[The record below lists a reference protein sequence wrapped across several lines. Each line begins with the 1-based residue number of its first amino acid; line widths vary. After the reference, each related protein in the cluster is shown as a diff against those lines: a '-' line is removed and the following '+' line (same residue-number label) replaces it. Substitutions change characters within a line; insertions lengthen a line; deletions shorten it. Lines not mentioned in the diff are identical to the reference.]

1 MTAPGRARLL
11 SPAMLGVASGAILVP
26 LNSTMLAVALPSIM
40 DEFGIDAD
48 DRLVAGHALPRR
60 GDGRAAGQRQPRR
73 PVRPTARSSSS
84 AWSAFALSS
93 LLAAVAPSFE
103 LLALARVLQAV
114 SGALVSTTSVAL
126 VRALSPADRRGAA
139 FGLFDMLVST
149 SAAIGP
155 FIGGVL
161 VGAFGW
167 RSLFVIAV
175 PVALFAALMVG
186 LVVRPD
192 RGGGRCAR
200 RGGRRR
206 PRPATRP
213 IDIPGLVL
221 LAAVLIALLVA
232 IRGRAAMAGSASL
245 AAVAVIPLAFLFVRF
260 ELATDH
266 PAVDPRLFT
275 IRPFAAAVLGV
286 LGATVILH
294 AAFIL
299 VPLLVE
305 ELLPA
310 DRADGRSGPA
320 RRSRRLGAIAAPIGG
335 RLSDRYGRRL
345 PGRRG
350 LALRDRRARRP
361 VAGSRPTA
369 PRRSSALLLGV
380 VGLGLG
386 LSGSP
391 RQAAAM
397 EAVTA
402 DRVGMAAGTY
412 YTGRYLGGVI
422 GASLAGAVLGATV
435 TGAGVT
441 LGFGLLALVGVA
453 IVAVSFGLPDRPLR
467 RATAAARRQGHEIV
481 AVRSVVPKPSSAF
494 RSRSRQLPAVTG
506 IAGVGIGRR
515 FRALG
520 TLVRAHLPAV
530 LVEQVDLVHQGVA
543 APLRHEPDLPGGTS
557 VEPRVDAVRFGG
569 GGAVEPGVLDLDRR
583 GDGLERDRQ
592 VDPRGVRGAAPKRD
606 RPVGMRLAGL
616 PGEHAG

>member
-11 SPAMLGVASGAILVP
+11 SPAMLGVAGGAVLVP
-26 LNSTMLAVALPSIM
+26 LNSTMLAVALPSVM
-40 DEFGIDAD
+40 AEFAIGPETVSS
-48 DRLVAGHALPRR
+48 LVTLYLGAVTVALPASGSL
-60 GDGRAAGQRQPRR
+60 GDRFGQRR
-73 PVRPTARSSSS
+73 VFLAGVM
-84 AWSAFALSS
+84 AFALSS

-103 LLALARVLQAV
+103 VLALARVLQAV

-126 VRALSPADRRGAA
+126 VRAMSPPDRRGAA
-139 FGLFDMLVST
+139 FGTFDMLVST

-155 FIGGVL
+155 FVGGVL

-192 RGGGRCAR
+192 RATDGAPGAASDVPAR
-200 RGGRRR
+200 QL
-206 PRPATRP
+206 RP
-213 IDIPGLVL
+213 IDIRGLAL
-221 LAAVLIALLVA
+221 LAALLIALLAA
-232 IRGRAAMAGSASL
+232 IRAAGDGGFGSL

-260 ELATDH
+260 ELASDH

-286 LGATVILH
+286 MGATIVLH
-294 AAFIL
+294 GAFIL

-305 ELLPA
+305 ELLHGDPRTA
-310 DRADGRSGPA
+310 GLVLLAISA
-320 RRSRRLGAIAAPIGG
+320 VGAIAAPIGG

-345 PGRRG
+345 PV
-350 LALRDRRARRP
+350 
-361 VAGSRPTA
+361 VAGSLCLTA
-369 PRRSSALLLGV
+369 GLVALWWFATDSTAAVIALLLGI

-397 EAVTA
+397 DAVTA

-441 LGFGLLALVGVA
+441 LGFGLLAIVGVA
-453 IVAVSFGLPDRPLR
+453 IVVVSFGLPDRPIR
-467 RATAAARRQGHEIV
+467 RATAAA
-481 AVRSVVPKPSSAF
+481 
-494 RSRSRQLPAVTG
+494 
-506 IAGVGIGRR
+506 
-515 FRALG
+515 
-520 TLVRAHLPAV
+520 
-530 LVEQVDLVHQGVA
+530 
-543 APLRHEPDLPGGTS
+543 
-557 VEPRVDAVRFGG
+557 
-569 GGAVEPGVLDLDRR
+569 
-583 GDGLERDRQ
+583 
-592 VDPRGVRGAAPKRD
+592 
-606 RPVGMRLAGL
+606 
-616 PGEHAG
+616 